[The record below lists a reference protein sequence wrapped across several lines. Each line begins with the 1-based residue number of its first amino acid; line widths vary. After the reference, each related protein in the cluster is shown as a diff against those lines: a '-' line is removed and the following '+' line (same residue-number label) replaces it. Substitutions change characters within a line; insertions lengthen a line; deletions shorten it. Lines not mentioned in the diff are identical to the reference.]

1 MNDPSLV
8 PAPSTPLAGL
18 VEAHF
23 AELELERLL
32 GPVAASLGRSIWG
45 RALEQPLSDF
55 ASRAGKEFRQN
66 LVRTSFAIAG
76 GEEGACPGLLPLL
89 VEILHAGSLIV
100 DDIQDESTTRRGA
113 PALHVTYGVPVALN
127 VGNWMYFWALA
138 LVERLPLDA
147 GQQLCVM
154 RTTSRL
160 LLACHHGQ
168 ALDLTANVCDLS
180 QRETAR
186 VVHSTAE
193 LKTGALLELAA
204 RLGAIAAHAS
214 EEREE
219 ALGRFGRNVGIALQM
234 LDDLGG
240 LLSERRRDK
249 GNEDLRLGRPTWPF
263 AWLASE
269 LSAQSYAELRA
280 LSRRVQQSETEPE
293 ILAQELVRQ
302 LNGQGR
308 IRVHGVLGRALREL
322 RAAVGDVPV
331 LDRVQREL
339 RRLEKSY
346 V

>member
-1 MNDPSLV
+1 MNDPSLA
-8 PAPSTPLAGL
+8 PAPSTPLSCL
-18 VEAHF
+18 VEAQF
-23 AELELERLL
+23 SEVELERLL
-32 GPVAASLGRSIWG
+32 GPVAASLGRSIWA

-55 ASRAGKEFRQN
+55 ASRSGKEFRQN
-66 LVRTSFAIAG
+66 LVRASHAIAG
-76 GEEGACPGLLPLL
+76 GEEGTCPEVLPLL

-100 DDIQDESTTRRGA
+100 DDIQDESTSRRGA
-113 PALHVTYGVPVALN
+113 PALHVAYGVPVALN
-127 VGNWMYFWALA
+127 VGNWMYFWALS
-138 LVERLPLDA
+138 LVERLPLEA
-147 GQQLCVM
+147 EQQLRVL

-168 ALDLTANVCDLS
+168 ALDLTANVCGLS
-180 QRETAR
+180 QRETAS
-186 VVHSTAE
+186 VVHCTAE

-204 RLGAIAAHAS
+204 RLGAIAAQATP
-214 EEREE
+214 ERED
-219 ALGRFGRNVGIALQM
+219 ALGRFGRSVGIALQM

-240 LLSERRRDK
+240 LVSERRRDK

-269 LSAQSYAELRA
+269 LPARDYAELCA
-280 LSRRVQQSETEPE
+280 LSRRVQQHEIEPE
-293 ILAQELVRQ
+293 ILAQELIRQ

-308 IRVHGVLGRALREL
+308 IRVHGMLGHALREL
-322 RAAVGDVPV
+322 RGAVGDVPA